1 MIAKY
6 QTKTAYLTTTALF
19 AALVCLA
26 TAYLFHIPVG
36 VNGGYIHI
44 GDALID
50 HFSAGFNDLA
60 SFHVTSVLSVVGRWV
75 TVVLMV

>member
-36 VNGGYIHI
+36 VNMLLQ
-44 GDALID
+44 DRQALRIKQ
-50 HFSAGFNDLA
+50 
-60 SFHVTSVLSVVGRWV
+60 
-75 TVVLMV
+75 